1 MAKDLNS
8 VPGPDGEVVQL
19 EYMPC
24 GQRRCDKCWEGLKG
38 KDVNLKASRSRKSS
52 PEGHGPYYRIY
63 TRRGGKLTA
72 RTVRRDE
79 ESALEAMVGEDL
91 HRLRPLRW
99 SEWREQ
105 PDRENQID
113 RSSARRGPLPGTPK
127 RKTRPDEEYVE
138 A

>member
-1 MAKDLNS
+1 
-8 VPGPDGEVVQL
+8 
-19 EYMPC
+19 
-24 GQRRCDKCWEGLKG
+24 
-38 KDVNLKASRSRKSS
+38 
-52 PEGHGPYYRIY
+52 
-63 TRRGGKLTA
+63 
-72 RTVRRDE
+72 
-79 ESALEAMVGEDL
+79 MVGEDL

-127 RKTRPDEEYVE
+127 RTRPVEDHDEKYAE